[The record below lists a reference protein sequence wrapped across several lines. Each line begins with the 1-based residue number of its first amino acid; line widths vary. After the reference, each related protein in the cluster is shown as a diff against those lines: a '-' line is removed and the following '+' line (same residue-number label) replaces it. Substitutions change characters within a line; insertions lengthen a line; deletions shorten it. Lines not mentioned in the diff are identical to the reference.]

1 MSDQV
6 EEKKEEAVVNTVDFI
21 TNEADTTFKTLEECS
36 EFLASQQRQTHLVD
50 RSQFTDIKLGKSK
63 ENKVTIDFGQGEIPL
78 NRTGFSRICKITK
91 SPENYLASLPLE
103 NIRKDVVAR
112 LLNDS
117 KVKQLNFIIKNGQ
130 VTGVATKENTLSSQ
144 EFLNHA
150 FQTNHKIFRG
160 IGVANERL
168 VVDFTTNDE
177 HSPLPNDV
185 FGFGVSCI
193 HDDSSGNFPTLSP
206 YSYRLV
212 CANGAVHMKTLG
224 SIRFGARMS
233 ADKVFEVMQQR
244 FVELPNQL
252 STKYHDVLQ
261 TMNTTVIS
269 PEEKQFIRSFLED
282 EFSWS
287 DSIDG
292 STQFDEAITNKESA
306 NYYDLLNVIT
316 SYANQLDIRTRREIQ
331 MLAGRMFDYFDHSSS
346 ELFKGY
352 SEFKRMKTLELASK

>member
-1 MSDQV
+1 MADQV
-6 EEKKEEAVVNTVDFI
+6 EVKKEETVVNTVDFI
-21 TNEADTTFKTLEECS
+21 SNEADTTFKTLEECN
-36 EFLASQQRQTHLVD
+36 EFLATQQRRTHLVD

-63 ENKVTIDFGQGEIPL
+63 DNKVTIDFGQGELPL
-78 NRTGFSRICKITK
+78 NHTGFSRICKITK

-117 KVKQLNFIIKNGQ
+117 KIKQLNFIIKNDQ
-130 VTGVATKENTLSSQ
+130 VVGAATKENVLSSQ
-144 EFLNHA
+144 QFLNQA
-150 FQTNHKIFRG
+150 FQTNHKTFRS

-177 HSPLPNDV
+177 HSPIPNDV
-185 FGFGVSCI
+185 FGFGVSCF
-193 HDDSSGNFPTLSP
+193 HDDSSGNFPIISP

-224 SIRFGARMS
+224 NIRFGARMS
-233 ADKVFEVMQQR
+233 VDKVFEVMQQR
-244 FVELPNQL
+244 FVELPTQL

-261 TMNTTVIS
+261 TMNTTVVS
-269 PEEKQFIRSFLED
+269 PEEKQFVRSFLEE
-282 EFSWS
+282 EFSWES
-287 DSIDG
+287 GIDG
-292 STQFDEAITNKESA
+292 SSQFDEAITNKESA

-331 MLAGRMFDYFDHSSS
+331 MMAGRMFDYFGQTSN

-352 SEFKRMKTLELASK
+352 SEFKRKKVSELASK